1 MEKLIKLFPLL
12 PDVKDT
18 TKLILSI
25 VFYVLVPGIAIP
37 VTIIILALT
46 VILAPLVP
54 VVPFVASAY
63 SIMGIIFTIMKYL
76 GKEI

>member
-1 MEKLIKLFPLL
+1 MSKLIKLFPLL

-37 VTIIILALT
+37 VTVIILALT

-54 VVPFVASAY
+54 VVPFVTSAY